1 LFTVPQNKDLKR
13 LVRARMAETS
23 ENYTQALTTF
33 QLRDAMVDHVVSV
46 FGPGKEL
53 GRELPEAVVAA
64 LRRVPRHLFAPDVPL
79 ARAYEDTSSIVTKR
93 NERGVSLSSVTV
105 PHMVA
110 GMVAQ
115 LDVRP
120 GQSVL
125 EIGSGGYQAAVL
137 RELVGPDGSVTSV
150 DIDAEVARRARACLD
165 AAGYGDVGVLCADGG
180 LGAPEYAPFDRIIVS
195 VQAWDIPAAWTGQ
208 LAPDGRL
215 VVPLLTGGWSRTW
228 ELDRADGH
236 LVSRSVMTA
245 GFVPIQGAGKYR
257 RWSVDLDESGVRLWG
272 EEPPGADGDALAG
285 VLATERCEAWSGV
298 TLPPNTL
305 ITGPYLWL
313 ACDPELC
320 WLKASKDAVDRGLVA
335 GGGGWILN
343 IPALADGGS
352 LAYSASLR
360 PVDDEGTAFE
370 FGAYGHG
377 PRGAELAERLAGQIR
392 VWDRDYRHGPG
403 PVLTIY
409 PAGTADSELPPGAVF
424 RRPHTTMVLS
434 WPEAAR

>member
-13 LVRARMAETS
+13 LVRARMAETG
-23 ENYTQALTTF
+23 ENYTQARTVF
-33 QLRDAMVDHVVSV
+33 ELRDAMADHVVSV
-46 FGPGKEL
+46 FRPGKEL

-93 NERGVSLSSVTV
+93 NARGVSLSSVSV
-105 PHMVA
+105 SHMVA

-137 RELVGPDGSVTSV
+137 RELVGPDGSVTTV

-165 AAGYGDVGVLCADGG
+165 TAGYRDVRVLCADGV
-180 LGAPEYAPFDRIIVS
+180 LGVPEYAPFDRIIVA
-195 VQAWDIPAAWTGQ
+195 VQAWDIPPAWTGQ
-208 LAPDGRL
+208 LARDGRL

-228 ELDRADGH
+228 ELDRADGY

-257 RWSVDLDESGVRLWG
+257 RWSVDLGESGVRLWG
-272 EEPPGADGDALAG
+272 EGPPGADADALAG
-285 VLATERCEAWSGV
+285 VLATERREAWTGV

-313 ACDPELC
+313 ASDPERC
-320 WLKASKDAVDRGLVA
+320 WLKAGNDAVSRGLVA
-335 GGGGWILN
+335 GAGGSVLN
-343 IPALADGGS
+343 IPSLSDGGS
-352 LAYSASLR
+352 LAYSARLR
-360 PVDDEGTAFE
+360 PVDDEGRAFE

-377 PRGAELAERLAGQIR
+377 PHGAELAERLAEQIR
-392 VWDRDYRHGPG
+392 VWDRDYRHGPD

-409 PAGTADSELPPGAVF
+409 PADAADSELPQGTVF
-424 RRPHTTMVLS
+424 HRPHTTMVLS
-434 WPEAAR
+434 WAEAAR